1 MPNRYVRLTSKML
14 GDMKI
19 YGKENYCNKD
29 EEWTMSNTTLIQKI
43 LYDAFLHCLNYKKA
57 NRNTSVKVV
66 IKAEQNDTCK
76 KDMRISFRLS
86 DQMCIILEDYYGNS
100 DELSFVVRCAIR
112 DVLNNNRRP
121 TELAKDEKIRFMV
134 GQKNSQMTEW
144 INGIFNDIK
153 HRRTSLSGYSEVFVG
168 TANVFLH
175 LDAEIIAGDNI
186 LNDNSEHGCN
196 LLQVIKNYPVE
207 LKKEILSLSISADG
221 FERAKKEL
229 KGIKLTSKK
238 KRVRAAALFFF
249 LCNCSVY
256 GKAEYYHEKKR
267 FLYLVDVISA
277 VHKKLENVEI
287 TKRDALYHLN
297 KLMNVSNHL
306 LFFDPPYIGTEDY
319 YQHQNSNRKVFR
331 LHQELRNRIM
341 RLKENNVCIVTYRV
355 TSSETMKSKGYTD
368 VVLKRQLDELYLN
381 RGFYI
386 AFKPLKRTRGQI
398 EILISSEQFYG
409 STPYTS
415 SLVEMEVQ

>member
-1 MPNRYVRLTSKML
+1 MKNRYVRLTSKML
-14 GDMKI
+14 EDMRI

-66 IKAEQNDTCK
+66 IKAEQNDTCE

-144 INGIFNDIK
+144 LNGIFNDIK
-153 HRRTSLSGYSEVFVG
+153 HRRTSLGGYSEAFTG

-175 LDAEIIAGDNI
+175 MDAKIIAENTI

-207 LKKEILSLSISADG
+207 LKEEILSLTVSAEG
-221 FERAKKEL
+221 FKKAQKEL
-229 KGIKLTSKK
+229 EKIKLTSKK

-249 LCNCSVY
+249 LSNCSVY
-256 GKAEYYHEKKR
+256 GKAESYHEKKR
-267 FLYLVDVISA
+267 FLSLVDVISA

-287 TKRDALYHLN
+287 TKRDALYHLD
-297 KLMNVSNHL
+297 KLMNVTNHL
-306 LFFDPPYIGTEDY
+306 LFFDPPYIGTETY
-319 YQHQNSNRKVFR
+319 YKHQNSAGNVFK
-331 LHQELRNRIM
+331 LHHELRNRIM
-341 RLKENNVCIVTYRV
+341 RLKENNVCVITYRV
-355 TSSETMKSKGYTD
+355 TASKTMKSKGYTD
-368 VVLKRQLDELYLN
+368 ELLKRQLDELYLN

-386 AFKPLKRTRGQI
+386 AFKQLKRTRGQI
-398 EILISSEQFYG
+398 EILISSEQFIG
-409 STPYTS
+409 STPYAS
-415 SLVEMEVQ
+415 PLCKKEVQ